1 MRAQYEEKTFESYF
15 NSELSRRGI
24 FYFPPGQVQEGS
36 IGADALAFNRSRW
49 LWRRLGFP
57 YWMRIPFKGAP
68 YREMAEEME
77 RHLDREITDVP
88 EVRGNV
94 LFQYKR
100 SEFMVTSTADEWH
113 HWNSPYFRYDIY
125 PEQQALLEHL
135 HSKFASRVLI
145 VYAAPAIQDVSEL
158 VDLHVG
164 QQLISRTNFRPAHE
178 LAGHKRNTFVEPGA
192 HSVACSDPARLEAF
206 NFEEAVLSFPQSDV
220 ENRSALIKFS
230 KDVEEVV
237 LQTSFARPLRT
248 LINQRGLQD
257 LGTRMPLL
265 RAYATMSAVREVT
278 GLQWLTVHARYT

>member
-1 MRAQYEEKTFESYF
+1 MRVQYEEKTFESYF
-15 NSELSRRGI
+15 NSELARRGI

-36 IGADALAFNRSRW
+36 IGADAVAFNRSRW

-57 YWMRIPFKGAP
+57 YWIQLPFQGAP

-100 SEFMVTSTADEWH
+100 SEYMVMASAEEWS
-113 HWNSPYFRYDIY
+113 HWNAPYFRYDIY

-145 VYAAPAIQDVSEL
+145 VYAAPAIQDVGEL

-164 QQLISRTNFRPAHE
+164 QQLISRTNFRPAHK
-178 LAGHKRNTFVEPGA
+178 LSGHKRNTFVEPGA
-192 HSVACSDPARLEAF
+192 HSVACSDPVRLEAF
-206 NFEEAVLSFPQSDV
+206 NFEEAVLSFPPSDV
-220 ENRSALIKFS
+220 ENRSALIRFAKE
-230 KDVEEVV
+230 VEKAV

-248 LINQRGLQD
+248 LTDQQGLQN
-257 LGTRMPLL
+257 LGDRVPLL
-265 RAYATMSAVREVT
+265 HAYATMSAVREVT
-278 GLQWLTVHARYT
+278 GLQWLTVHARDA